1 MRQLIK
7 FCIVGASSTVID
19 KGIQWLLM
27 GLFPLVPWWI
37 VQSISFCFGVSNGF
51 FWNRRWTFA
60 GRNNSSTRTQYG
72 KFFVTNVIGLG
83 LNLLI
88 TKGFL
93 VAFTGKMIHAQN
105 PEKEIVLLASLCAI
119 PIVVIWNFSASRF
132 WTFRAPKAPKQS
144 WPAPSTS
151 DVETTV

>member
-19 KGIQWLLM
+19 KGIQWILM

-51 FWNRRWTFA
+51 IWNRRWTFA
-60 GRNNSSTRTQYG
+60 GQNRSSARTQYS
-72 KFFVTNVIGLG
+72 KFFVTNVVGLG

-93 VAFTGKMIHAQN
+93 VLFTGKVVHAVN
-105 PEKEIVLLASLCAI
+105 PAPQTILLASLCAI
-119 PIVVIWNFSASRF
+119 PIVVIWNFGASRL
-132 WTFRAPKAPKQS
+132 WTFKAHKPKAEA
-144 WPAPSTS
+144 WPQVPSES
-151 DVETTV
+151 ESRV